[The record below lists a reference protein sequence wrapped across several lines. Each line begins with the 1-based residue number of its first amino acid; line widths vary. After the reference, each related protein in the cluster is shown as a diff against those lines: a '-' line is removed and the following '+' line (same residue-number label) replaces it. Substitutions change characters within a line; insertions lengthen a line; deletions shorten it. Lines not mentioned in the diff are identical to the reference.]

1 MESDMQSD
9 NAAQPHHE
17 AVGRDVFQEGAGVWT
32 LNRPVSNQQG
42 YSLLGFVLPH
52 GVDQRL
58 HTPITAALVAVR
70 YGGRYLVGW
79 NRSRRRW
86 ELPAGG
92 IEWGES
98 PEACALRELKEESCQ
113 VLPSVRNCGLAQA
126 RRSTGFHKYTALF
139 FAEVDRLQS
148 FKPNSEWSRIETWDL
163 NARARDFD
171 PLDRLVLQYCDRLV
185 GRS

>member
-1 MESDMQSD
+1 MDPSGRAQRQE
-9 NAAQPHHE
+9 AAP
-17 AVGRDVFQEGAGVWT
+17 GGDVFHEGAGVWT

-52 GVDQRL
+52 GVDERL
-58 HTPITAALVAVR
+58 HTPVTASLVAVR
-70 YGGRYLVGW
+70 CAGRYLVGW

-98 PEACALRELKEESCQ
+98 AAACALRELREESCQ
-113 VLPSVRNCGLAQA
+113 VLDSVRNCGLAQA

-139 FAEVDRLQS
+139 FAEVNRLQP
-148 FKPNSEWSRIETWDL
+148 FKANSEWSRIETWDL

-185 GRS
+185 GRA

>member
-32 LNRPVSNQQG
+32 LNRPVSNQHG